1 MDAIDEAM
9 DLEGKLYGYIRGE
22 VHPVWKR
29 FFFLIT
35 FNPQHSFSTLQQALA
50 VSFSSTSSLS
60 LIATSNKVIR

>member
-1 MDAIDEAM
+1 METI
-9 DLEGKLYGYIRGE
+9 L
-22 VHPVWKR
+22 
-29 FFFLIT
+29 FLIT